1 MGPLPRKGNMQ
12 QKITDY
18 LDEIYGGT
26 FTATHLQKLV
36 TRIESAKRLITQRR
50 KKHWDESDVV
60 LITYADQFHSNDL
73 KPLPTFNQFY
83 PQWLQRIFSHVH
95 LLPFYPWSSD
105 DGFSVIDYHQ
115 VASEAGE
122 WQDIQQLG
130 ECSHLMFDFVCNH
143 MSAKSEWFKNYLQQQ
158 PGFEDFE
165 AVRRSAHTENRSPAG
180 CDYPNLWS
188 RWPPHAPVAYP
199 VPKGRQCKRQSR
211 PQKRPPVVPANL
223 SADGCRN
230 KYDLSLSRR

>member
-1 MGPLPRKGNMQ
+1 MK

-36 TRIESAKRLITQRR
+36 TRLESAKRLITQRR

-95 LLPFYPWSSD
+95 LLPFYPWSL
-105 DGFSVIDYHQ
+105 YR
-115 VASEAGE
+115 
-122 WQDIQQLG
+122 
-130 ECSHLMFDFVCNH
+130 
-143 MSAKSEWFKNYLQQQ
+143 YLFYLSTY
-158 PGFEDFE
+158 PYLFRARPTKIF
-165 AVRRSAHTENRSPAG
+165 RRSIPKRRRKNTLRSFENWEKP
-180 CDYPNLWS
+180 
-188 RWPPHAPVAYP
+188 
-199 VPKGRQCKRQSR
+199 
-211 PQKRPPVVPANL
+211 
-223 SADGCRN
+223 
-230 KYDLSLSRR
+230 

>member
-1 MGPLPRKGNMQ
+1 M
-12 QKITDY
+12 
-18 LDEIYGGT
+18 
-26 FTATHLQKLV
+26 
-36 TRIESAKRLITQRR
+36 
-50 KKHWDESDVV
+50 

-83 PQWLQRIFSHVH
+83 HQWLQSIFSHVH

-143 MSAKSEWFKNYLQQQ
+143 MSAKSEWFKNYLQQH
-158 PGFEDFE
+158 PGFEDFLLPLTRKPIS
-165 AVRRSAHTENRSPAG
+165 APSLARVRYR
-180 CDYPNLWS
+180 Y
-188 RWPPHAPVAYP
+188 
-199 VPKGRQCKRQSR
+199 
-211 PQKRPPVVPANL
+211 
-223 SADGCRN
+223 
-230 KYDLSLSRR
+230 

>member
-1 MGPLPRKGNMQ
+1 ME

-36 TRIESAKRLITQRR
+36 TRLESAKRLITQRR

-158 PGFEDFE
+158 PGFEDFFI
-165 AVRRSAHTENRSPAG
+165 AV
-180 CDYPNLWS
+180 D
-188 RWPPHAPVAYP
+188 
-199 VPKGRQCKRQSR
+199 PKTD
-211 PQKRPPVVPANL
+211 L
-223 SADGCRN
+223 SAVTRPRALPLLTPFQMRDHSMRH
-230 KYDLSLSRR
+230 L

>member
-1 MGPLPRKGNMQ
+1 MGSLPRKGNMK

-36 TRIESAKRLITQRR
+36 TRLESAKRLITQRR

-83 PQWLQRIFSHVH
+83 HQWLQSIFSHVH

-143 MSAKSEWFKNYLQQQ
+143 MSAKSE
-158 PGFEDFE
+158 
-165 AVRRSAHTENRSPAG
+165 
-180 CDYPNLWS
+180 
-188 RWPPHAPVAYP
+188 
-199 VPKGRQCKRQSR
+199 
-211 PQKRPPVVPANL
+211 
-223 SADGCRN
+223 
-230 KYDLSLSRR
+230 